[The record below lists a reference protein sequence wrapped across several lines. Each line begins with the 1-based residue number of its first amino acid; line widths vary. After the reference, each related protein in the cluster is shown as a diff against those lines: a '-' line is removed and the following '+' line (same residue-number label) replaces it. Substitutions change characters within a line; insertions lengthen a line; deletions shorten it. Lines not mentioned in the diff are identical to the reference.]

1 MKTTLDG
8 SIFPVPLFKGVW
20 GFESQEVFRPY
31 ILFTLRGTSRIPSPT
46 GIWSK
51 MKITNDLKKTREE
64 LTDDSLAV
72 LNRGMTSLGYVHT
85 NNRRG
90 SGLLG
95 PRIYGR
101 RGYGECVVNAIVSLT
116 GRPYKAVY
124 NKLAEVNARWSE
136 YLIDRKDFKDSE
148 GRPINPY
155 WFGKKT
161 FRFGTNTE
169 GWDFGKY
176 ANSIGLK
183 KIIPKSYISI
193 SEAHREYGDCMVC
206 FMTGHNI
213 GHAAVVR
220 EGKLYDW
227 GDTRISRWKP
237 NNKLEVDESE
247 LADYFYRNGFNRD
260 GFGTIEE
267 IKTNDC
273 KKKWLVCGAWEPWAR
288 TVWVEEQKTLY
299 YLKYSLKYGDM
310 VFDPS

>member
-1 MKTTLDG
+1 M
-8 SIFPVPLFKGVW
+8 
-20 GFESQEVFRPY
+20 
-31 ILFTLRGTSRIPSPT
+31 
-46 GIWSK
+46 
-51 MKITNDLKKTREE
+51 NDLKTGRDE

-85 NNRRG
+85 NNRRVA
-90 SGLLG
+90 GLFW
-95 PRIYGR
+95 PKVYGR

-124 NKLAEVNARWSE
+124 NKLSEVNAKSSLFYTDE
-136 YLIDRKDFKDSE
+136 KDSK

-176 ANSIGLK
+176 ARSIGLK
-183 KIIPKSYISI
+183 KIIPKPYISI

-206 FMTGHNI
+206 FMTGDNI
-213 GHAAVVR
+213 GHAAVVK

-237 NNKLEVDESE
+237 DNKLEVDESE
-247 LADYFYRNGFNRD
+247 LADYFYQNGFNKD

-267 IKTNDC
+267 IKTDDC
-273 KKKWLVCGAWEPWAR
+273 KKKWLVCGAWEPWAKS
-288 TVWVEEQKTLY
+288 VWVEKQKPLY
-299 YLKYSLKYGDM
+299 YLKYSEKEYKKGGLFGPFKREWNNESIRRHGL
-310 VFDPS
+310 